1 MAMQR
6 SVEPSYAGSNPVSHP
21 EGTSLFSFLAI
32 EYRGVDWKGTSP
44 ASYAV
49 NASSNLVSAIT
60 GRQLSRECE
69 ERCFQFHESERKQF
83 ITLNSRS

>member
-21 EGTSLFSFLAI
+21 EGTSVFSILTI

-49 NASSNLVSAIT
+49 NASSNLASAIT
-60 GRQLSRECE
+60 GQ
-69 ERCFQFHESERKQF
+69 QPGRKA
-83 ITLNSRS
+83 RS

>member
-49 NASSNLVSAIT
+49 NASSNLASATT
-60 GRQLSRECE
+60 GRWPGRRAQS
-69 ERCFQFHESERKQF
+69 
-83 ITLNSRS
+83 